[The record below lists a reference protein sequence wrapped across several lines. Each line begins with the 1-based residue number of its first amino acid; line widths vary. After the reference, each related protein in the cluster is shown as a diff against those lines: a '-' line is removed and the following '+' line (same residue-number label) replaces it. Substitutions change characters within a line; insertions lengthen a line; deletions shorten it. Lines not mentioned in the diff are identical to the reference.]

1 MIRRVTAV
9 LLLLSLLLYLQA
21 GFCYALNQ
29 GDINLSHLDSL
40 KREITTADGK
50 KLKVVVAS
58 SSADPQNSNTGKGQQ
73 GAKGEGIACVDDA
86 SRAAVVYMKYFEQ
99 FGDMN
104 ALKNARECLD
114 FVLYMQDADGLFCN
128 FLKEDGSKNIDGPTS
143 VKSLGWWTARAL
155 YSLGYGYRVFK
166 SVDKDYASRLEK
178 AFLLT
183 QAKIKDYL
191 SAPETAYG
199 NYIEI
204 HGKKVPA
211 WLLNKGGDVTSIA
224 VLGLCEYY
232 KAKANDETADLI
244 KKLCQ
249 GIDEFQ
255 GGDFETYPFNA
266 HLTNFTAMSR
276 WHAYGSKQIQALC
289 EAGIIFNQSQ
299 WIESA
304 EKEANGLIA
313 HLVSSYGPLYGF
325 EPHPVIYPQ
334 ISYSDEV
341 LASNLIWLYKA
352 TGKENYALMS
362 GLMASWLYGNNIF
375 KEPIY
380 RVSTGVCY
388 DGLDHAG
395 INKNSG
401 AESTAEALL
410 TLLNIN
416 RTPAEKYLYF
426 TEISA
431 LRFQILEAEQGQ
443 TVFKVFEIKEYPA
456 DQDSGFKIKL
466 VELNRENSFWIKI
479 NMTDAEQYNF
489 YLVFLK
495 KPGLGKA
502 IAANMRIDGDIIIQ
516 VAMGGSPDI
525 PYLTMEKVMGP
536 YFLAKGLHT
545 LGIRFS
551 GLNFSQP
558 AIVDCVVLQP
568 LVERRLFKNRDGKY
582 LLFMKSMTFTERNN
596 PISLASFPPG
606 KVTMTIY
613 NSSGNMAKQDVSD
626 IQSNGSNFQVKL
638 PPYGYATL
646 EW

>member
-1 MIRRVTAV
+1 MIKRSMAV
-9 LLLLSLLLYLQA
+9 LMLLSLLLYLQA

-40 KREITTADGK
+40 KREITTAEGK
-50 KLKVVVAS
+50 KIIVVVFAS
-58 SSADPQNSNTGKGQQ
+58 PADPQNPGAGKDQPA
-73 GAKGEGIACVDDA
+73 AKSGGIACVDDA
-86 SRAAVVYMKYFEQ
+86 ARAAVVYMKYFEQ
-99 FGDMN
+99 FGDLN
-104 ALKNARECLD
+104 ALKKARECLD
-114 FVLYMQDADGLFCN
+114 FILYMQDADGLFYN
-128 FLKEDGSKNIDGPTS
+128 FIKEDGSRNTSDPGS
-143 VKSLGWWTARAL
+143 VKSMSWWTVRAL

-166 SVDKDYASRLEK
+166 SIDKDYASRLEQ
-178 AFLLT
+178 ALLLT
-183 QAKIKDYL
+183 QARIKDYL
-191 SAPETAYG
+191 SAPETGYG

-232 KAKANDETADLI
+232 KAKANDDTADLI
-244 KKLCQ
+244 KKLCR

-255 GGDFETYPFNA
+255 GGDFETYPFYA
-266 HLTNFTAMSR
+266 HLSSYTAMRS
-276 WHAYGSKQIQALC
+276 WHAYGSSQIQALC

-299 WIESA
+299 WIDSA
-304 EKEANGLIA
+304 EKEANGLLV
-313 HLVSSYGPLYGF
+313 HLASSYGPVYGF

-334 ISYSDEV
+334 TSYSDEA

-352 TGKENYALMS
+352 TGKENYAMMS

-375 KEPIY
+375 KEPMY
-380 RVSTGVCY
+380 MASTGASY
-388 DGLDHAG
+388 DGLDQAG

-401 AESTAEALL
+401 AESTVEALL
-410 TLLNIN
+410 ALLNIN
-416 RTPAEKYLYF
+416 RTPAEKYLSF

-431 LRFQILEAEQGQ
+431 LRFQILEAEHGQ

-456 DQDSGFKIKL
+456 DQDSGFKMKL
-466 VELNRENSFWIKI
+466 VELNRENSFWIKF

-516 VAMGGSPDI
+516 VAMGGSPDV

-536 YFLAKGLHT
+536 YFLAKCLHT

-558 AIVDCVVLQP
+558 AVVDCVVLQP

-582 LLFMKSMTFTERNN
+582 LLLMKSMTSIERNN
-596 PISLASFPPG
+596 PVSLASFPPG
-606 KVTMTIY
+606 KVAMTVY
-613 NSSGNMAKQDVSD
+613 NSSGSIAKQDVSD
-626 IQSNGSNFQVKL
+626 LQSNGSNFQVKL